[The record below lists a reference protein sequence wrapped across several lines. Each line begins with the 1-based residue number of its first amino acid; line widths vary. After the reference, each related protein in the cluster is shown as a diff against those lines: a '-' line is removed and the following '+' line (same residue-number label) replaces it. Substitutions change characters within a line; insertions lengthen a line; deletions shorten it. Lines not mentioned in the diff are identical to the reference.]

1 MNKNFLEAFNWKKPI
16 IGMLHL
22 KGNTD
27 EEIQKIILHG
37 MHACAVTC
45 SMWKTGH
52 G

>member
-1 MNKNFLEAFNWKKPI
+1 MTIRYIIIVEKSLKPAI
-16 IGMLHL
+16 

-45 SMWKTGH
+45 SMRETGH